1 MIFSDDLVSVVIP
14 VYNSEKFLVESI
26 ESVLNQTYENIEII
40 TIDDGSTDSS
50 SDILQ
55 RYSDKIIV
63 LSQKN
68 QGLAS
73 ALKAG
78 IDKMNGKWFKW
89 FSPDDVL
96 YHNAIEV
103 LVNEIKKLPV
113 NTIVYSNWELID
125 ENGKKIRNFSESNY
139 NDLESFEF
147 NVRLLDGQQINVNST
162 LIPISLFEKGCVLGN
177 LEDLAAIDYDFFLRA
192 GILYNTKFHL
202 IQEQIVKYRIHN
214 SQLSHKNISQ
224 TLSYLETIR
233 KDILSNLENDKKNQY
248 RKALL
253 KYTEEKT
260 ISRKTMEKS
269 LKFTTYVMPNWITD
283 KILLFYLNKLRR
295 TR

>member
-224 TLSYLETIR
+224 TLSYLEIIR